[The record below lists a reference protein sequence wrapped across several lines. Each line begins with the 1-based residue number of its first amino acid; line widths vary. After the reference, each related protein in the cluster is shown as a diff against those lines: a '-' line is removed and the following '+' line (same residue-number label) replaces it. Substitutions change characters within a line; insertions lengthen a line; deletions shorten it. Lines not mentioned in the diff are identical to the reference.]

1 MDIYIFYEAWNLSA
15 FNVNISVY
23 HDDGDHNDDD
33 DDDTEDD
40 DNVKIKQNC
49 PVSWLQLLIFLQ
61 TSKIINQMMIIHRH
75 ENFLSAWTGHH
86 KPANLPPKVW
96 HRKI

>member
-33 DDDTEDD
+33 DDTEDD
-40 DNVKIKQNC
+40 NDGKIKQKSPIPWKGNI
-49 PVSWLQLLIFLQ
+49 S
-61 TSKIINQMMIIHRH
+61 
-75 ENFLSAWTGHH
+75 
-86 KPANLPPKVW
+86 
-96 HRKI
+96 